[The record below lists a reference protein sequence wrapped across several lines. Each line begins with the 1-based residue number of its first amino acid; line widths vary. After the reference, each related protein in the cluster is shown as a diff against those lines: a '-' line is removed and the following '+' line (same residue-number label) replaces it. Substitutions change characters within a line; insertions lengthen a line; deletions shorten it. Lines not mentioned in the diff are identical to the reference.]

1 MDDVRVVGHH
11 VEKKDLSVVFEEL
24 FLGFDSSAAQFVLE
38 VVHHA
43 RVFLR
48 NIFILQRMI
57 KVIDG
62 AALGGLLG
70 HSQIFKEFSGVLIAI
85 VDSNVFGVDHHLL
98 SDHEVVDVEV
108 RLALVRSEDFF
119 AV

>member
-1 MDDVRVVGHH
+1 MDNVRVIGHH
-11 VEKKDLSVVFEEL
+11 MEKKDLSVVFEEL
-24 FLGFDSSAAQFVLE
+24 FLGFDTSAAEFMLE

-43 RVFLR
+43 WVFLR

-62 AALGGLLG
+62 TALGRLLG
-70 HSQIFKEFSGVLIAI
+70 DSQIIKEFSGVLIAI
-85 VDSNVFGVDHHLL
+85 VDSNIFGVDHYLL
-98 SDHEVVDVEV
+98 SDHEIVDIKV
-108 RLALVRSEDFF
+108 RLALVRSQDFF